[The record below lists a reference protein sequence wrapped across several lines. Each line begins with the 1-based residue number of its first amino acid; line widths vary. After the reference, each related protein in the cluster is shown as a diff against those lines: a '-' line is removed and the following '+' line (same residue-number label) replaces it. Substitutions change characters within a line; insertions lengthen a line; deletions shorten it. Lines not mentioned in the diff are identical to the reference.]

1 MTSKLLIFFLIFT
14 LIHIYIYINKILN
27 EFFYFLDSHRINENQ
42 RWFVSPMICNR
53 RSITTIITKKN
64 RIEKFLK

>member
-1 MTSKLLIFFLIFT
+1 MTNKLLIFFLIFT
-14 LIHIYIYINKILN
+14 LVHIYINKILN

-53 RSITTIITKKN
+53 RSIMTIITKKN